1 MNLTKSMIGFGAL
14 VALSFGSAMAC
25 FGQVEQVPAPSAPA
39 APSVNAPK
47 AATTFPPANLK
58 NFTADAPTKNDVD
71 AFLKAMWG
79 YDPNRIWQV
88 MGIQKTQAAGVAKVS
103 VLVGDKSQPGKTALS
118 VFFTTPD
125 GQHAI
130 ADNVIDFGPKPFA
143 ANRAVLQA
151 QAAGAARGAAGK
163 ELLIVEFGDLQ
174 CPVCRESQ
182 TKVESLVQD
191 FPQAR
196 FLFENFPLTEV
207 HPFAMRAAE
216 EGECVRKM
224 KGDAAFF
231 TFAQAVYDTQAGLT
245 EQTGSSTLGAAVTK
259 AGADPVAVGK
269 CAVEPATHEA
279 IVAQMKLGSSLGV
292 ESTPT
297 LAVNGHLLPLGS
309 LPYESLKR
317 IVAFQAT
324 QDGMTVTVQPTLSTL
339 GR

>member
-1 MNLTKSMIGFGAL
+1 MNLKTTMFGLGAV
-14 VALSFGSAMAC
+14 VALGLGSAMAC
-25 FGQVEQVPAPSAPA
+25 SGQMEQVPQQSAPA
-39 APSVNAPK
+39 ASSVSAPK
-47 AATTFPPANLK
+47 AATTFPPVNLK
-58 NFTADAPTKNDVD
+58 NFTADTPTKNEVD

-79 YDPNRIWQV
+79 YDQNRIWQV
-88 MGIQKTQAAGVAKVS
+88 MGVQKTQAPGVAKVS

-143 ANRAVLQA
+143 ATRAALQT
-151 QAAGAARGAAGK
+151 QASGPARGAASK

-174 CPVCRESQ
+174 CPKCREAQS
-182 TKVESLVQD
+182 KIDSLMQD

-196 FLFENFPLTEV
+196 FVFENFPLTEV

-216 EGECVRKM
+216 EGVCVRKM

-231 TFAQAVYDTQAGLT
+231 TYAQAVYDTQAGLT
-245 EQTGSSTLGAAVTK
+245 EQTGSATLGAAVTK
-259 AGADPVAVGK
+259 AGADVTAVGK
-269 CAVEPATHEA
+269 CVVEPATREA
-279 IVAQMKLGSSLGV
+279 VVEEMKLGTSLGV
-292 ESTPT
+292 DGTPT
-297 LAVNGHLLPLGS
+297 LAVNGHLLPLSS
-309 LPYESLKR
+309 LPYETLKR
-317 IVAFQAT
+317 MVAFQAT